1 MASKRD
7 WLKEARK
14 NRGMTT
20 YDIAARAHISQ
31 THYSDI
37 ENGVRN
43 PSVPMAKKIASVLLF
58 DWTAF
63 FRDVA

>member
-1 MASKRD
+1 MACERK
-7 WLKEARK
+7 WLKEARQTRK
-14 NRGMTT
+14 MAT
-20 YDIAARAHISQ
+20 YEVAAKAQISQ

-37 ENGVRN
+37 ENGKRG
-43 PSVPMAKKIASVLLF
+43 PSVKMAKRIAAVLLF